1 HRAIPCNVPS
11 RSTTPRANFAP
22 RGGRWWRCNAS
33 VKRHACFHV
42 SGMMVNRSAKEFR
55 DLRDDRVSEAA
66 QSVHP
71 VGYPSSHST
80 HVGFS
85 CPPACSGSC
94 GVCPLGERPRPER
107 QSRAAGVGQRPC
119 PPSWRTASVRLTP
132 GCALLFGVLREP
144 LAFASTHVGFSCDA
158 KASGSRNT
166 PPVGVGPRPVRAIV
180 SRDRPTG
187 PTPPLPPPPPHA
199 APVVRPVWRRCRGR
213 KQPSP
218 CRVCEGRQRRKPV
231 CFRFH
236 LLQQALQH
244 IRHPVARLVI
254 ESNEASRE

>member
-1 HRAIPCNVPS
+1 
-11 RSTTPRANFAP
+11 
-22 RGGRWWRCNAS
+22 
-33 VKRHACFHV
+33 
-42 SGMMVNRSAKEFR
+42 MMVNRSAKEFR

-132 GCALLFGVLREP
+132 GCALLFGQ
-144 LAFASTHVGFSCDA
+144 
-158 KASGSRNT
+158 
-166 PPVGVGPRPVRAIV
+166 RPVRAIV
-180 SRDRPTG
+180 SSDGRTG
-187 PTPPLPPPPPHA
+187 PTRPIPPPWFVPYGVA
-199 APVVRPVWRRCRGR
+199 AGVGNDP
-213 KQPSP
+213 
-218 CRVCEGRQRRKPV
+218 E
-231 CFRFH
+231 
-236 LLQQALQH
+236 
-244 IRHPVARLVI
+244 PVASVRGA
-254 ESNEASRE
+254 NGGSRYAVPF